1 MFCSQCGKEIKEGA
15 KFCTS
20 CGTPTVQTSG
30 VGKINA
36 VPEVKYDT
44 VNMKKKKG
52 FKGWIGLFICFVI
65 VAGVCAGIFF
75 YIGIENLP
83 FQTEKKQSEEKDI
96 DEEKNTDEEKDTTI
110 ANEDSEEQAVLPQEE
125 AKQEEMDYMAQ
136 AQEAYAAEDYELAIQ
151 CCEMAIQENDQNV
164 EAYST
169 KALAFLKQEDCEAA
183 ASTLCDG
190 IVATDSEELRAAR
203 EQLIADVTIVSCLQF
218 NSLDVLICEV
228 NYDVY
233 GNAVKYTYYSDGT
246 TVSSIEEYSY
256 DDFGRCTKMVQC
268 NSSGTMQWQ
277 EDYDYDGTGNMIYV
291 THYNSKMREEW
302 SDYYSYDMQ
311 GRKTALERY
320 NPDGTLSW
328 WDEYT
333 YMDDENMTKTA
344 HPSDGSTVIIHCKL
358 SFDELGNQTGY
369 EEYDSSGTST
379 YAWTKEYNGLGDE
392 VVYLY
397 GDSTVNYVYEY
408 TYNR

>member
-44 VNMKKKKG
+44 VNTKKKKS
-52 FKGWIGLFICFVI
+52 FKGWLVLFICFVI
-65 VAGVCAGIFF
+65 VAGVCAGTFF

-110 ANEDSEEQAVLPQEE
+110 ANEDGEEQEVLPQEE
-125 AKQEEMDYMAQ
+125 AEQEETDYMAQ
-136 AQEAYAAEDYELAIQ
+136 AQKAYAAADY
-151 CCEMAIQENDQNV
+151 EMAIQWCEKAIQEDNQNV
-164 EAYST
+164 KAYST

-190 IVATDSEELRAAR
+190 IVATDSEELKLERQ
-203 EQLIADVTIVSCLQF
+203 QLILDVTTVSCSQF
-218 NSLDVLICEV
+218 NSLGELICDV
-228 NYDVY
+228 TYDEY
-233 GNAVKYTYYSDGT
+233 GNAIRYTYYSEET
-246 TVSSIEEYSY
+246 KVSTVEECGY
-256 DDFGRCTKMVQC
+256 DEYGRCTKMVQC
-268 NSSGTMQWQ
+268 DSVGNMVWQ
-277 EDYDYDGTGNMIYV
+277 ENYGYDSIGNMTYV
-291 THYNSKMREEW
+291 THYNAKMQEEW
-302 SDYYSYDMQ
+302 SDYYSYDEK
-311 GRKTALERY
+311 GRKIALERY

-333 YMDDENMTKTA
+333 YTDNENMTKTA

-358 SFDELGNQTGY
+358 SYDAVGNQTGY
-369 EEYDSSGTST
+369 AEYNASGDCT
-379 YAWTKEYNGLGDE
+379 YAWLKEYNGLGDE
-392 VVYLY
+392 SVYMY
-397 GDSTVNYVYEY
+397 GDSTVNYVYDY
-408 TYNR
+408 TYKR